1 MSPYA
6 CYLLTAKATLH
17 IRPSSAMGDTSL
29 CNIKIRSGQEQLA
42 VPLEPPPP
50 PPTTGRDAVLV
61 VLWRKITA
69 IRRGNRRWVTD
80 LALNIGTGGDYSHHL
95 ICLDGKR
102 TANAND
108 PTADPETPAA

>member
-1 MSPYA
+1 MVVPIPVDTPSDSAYTPTI
-6 CYLLTAKATLH
+6 CLEGYLIVQHQNSKWSRTVYCSSGTPAAPSVFRKGCGFGCILAK
-17 IRPSSAMGDTSL
+17 
-29 CNIKIRSGQEQLA
+29 N
-42 VPLEPPPP
+42 
-50 PPTTGRDAVLV
+50 
-61 VLWRKITA
+61 TA

>member
-1 MSPYA
+1 
-6 CYLLTAKATLH
+6 
-17 IRPSSAMGDTSL
+17 MGDTSL
-29 CNIKIRSGQEQLA
+29 RNIKIRSGQEQLA

-50 PPTTGRDAVLV
+50 HPTTGRDAVLV

>member
-1 MSPYA
+1 
-6 CYLLTAKATLH
+6 
-17 IRPSSAMGDTSL
+17 MGDTSL
-29 CNIKIRSGQEQLA
+29 YNIKIRSGQEQLA

-50 PPTTGRDAVLV
+50 HLLLGRDAVLV
-61 VLWRKITA
+61 VFGKNTA